1 MICVTSRT
9 NIAALL
15 GDHLLNR
22 AFYSTKKTKIT
33 RLFHLVVLTMPFK
46 VYFLSDADRFLFDP
60 CRLSHQDGA
69 RFFFIFPLNHALYV
83 RASNN
88 FGFRGILSPVISLRI
103 AHVPSPLREKGGCFL
118 GCTKNYFRFSNFS
131 CSCIFAL
138 REWH

>member
-22 AFYSTKKTKIT
+22 AFYSTKIT

-46 VYFLSDADRFLFDP
+46 VYFLLDADRFLFDP
-60 CRLSHQDGA
+60 CRQSLQDGA
-69 RFFFIFPLNHALYV
+69 RFFIFHALYV

-118 GCTKNYFRFSNFS
+118 GVY
-131 CSCIFAL
+131 
-138 REWH
+138 